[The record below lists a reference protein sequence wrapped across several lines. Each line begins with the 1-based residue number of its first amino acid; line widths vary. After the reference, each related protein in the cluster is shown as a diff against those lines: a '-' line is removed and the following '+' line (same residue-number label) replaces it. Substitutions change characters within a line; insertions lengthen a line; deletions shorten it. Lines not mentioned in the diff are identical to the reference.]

1 MNSNLNAGTLPDG
14 RVYLVSNPCPN
25 LTEVGARR
33 DPLVVATSADGL
45 RFDRAVAVMSC
56 AALGGCEARYS
67 GSSKNPGPS
76 YPQAVAVTAPPELAA
91 LYVVATNNKEDVV
104 VTRVPWAAL
113 LRELH

>member
-56 AALGGCEARYS
+56 AVLGGCEARYS

-91 LYVVATNNKEDVV
+91 LYVVATNNKEDVI
-104 VTRVPWAAL
+104 VTTGPWAEL
-113 LRELH
+113 LTELE